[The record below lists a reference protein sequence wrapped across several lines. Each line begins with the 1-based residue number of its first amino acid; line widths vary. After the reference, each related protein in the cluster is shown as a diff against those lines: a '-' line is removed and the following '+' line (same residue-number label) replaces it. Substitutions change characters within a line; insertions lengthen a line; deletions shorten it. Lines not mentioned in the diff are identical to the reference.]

1 MINTKDLRAF
11 TKQILNE
18 DDDDENLN
26 DYDVN
31 HLDYQYIEKCTD
43 IKELKKLLKIL
54 K

>member
-1 MINTKDLRAF
+1 MINSKDLRAF

-18 DDDDENLN
+18 DDEYEDLN

-31 HLDYQYIEKCTD
+31 HLDYHYIEKCTD